1 MEPKIA
7 AVIEAAKMDNFASL
21 IKSGS
26 EKANSVIKM
35 DMVKPMPARTE
46 QPNKSD
52 QVMPLPSFAHP
63 VLTISRQV
71 SMMPM
76 GFPKTRPKNT
86 PKLTESGRLAITELS
101 MAIPAEKRAKSGK
114 TI

>member
-46 QPNKSD
+46 QPNNSD
-52 QVMPLPSFAHP
+52 QVMPLPS
-63 VLTISRQV
+63 LWTTS
-71 SMMPM
+71 S
-76 GFPKTRPKNT
+76 
-86 PKLTESGRLAITELS
+86 
-101 MAIPAEKRAKSGK
+101 PACAPPWPSPA
-114 TI
+114 

>member
-1 MEPKIA
+1 M
-7 AVIEAAKMDNFASL
+7 IEAAKMDNFASL

-52 QVMPLPSFAHP
+52 QVMPLPSFCPSSFNHQQAGQH
-63 VLTISRQV
+63 
-71 SMMPM
+71 
-76 GFPKTRPKNT
+76 GFSKDQT
-86 PKLTESGRLAITELS
+86 
-101 MAIPAEKRAKSGK
+101 
-114 TI
+114 